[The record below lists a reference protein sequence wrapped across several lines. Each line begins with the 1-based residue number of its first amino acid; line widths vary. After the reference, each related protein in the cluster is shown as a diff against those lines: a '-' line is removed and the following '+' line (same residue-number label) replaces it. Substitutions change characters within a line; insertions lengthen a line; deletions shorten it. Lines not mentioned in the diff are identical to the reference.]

1 MKMDP
6 LQCFF
11 FCKTSE
17 NMEELPDH
25 NVHLA
30 VTSPPYN
37 TGKDYDEDLNLSQY
51 RSFLL
56 KVWAGRS
63 RIYP

>member
-1 MKMDP
+1 
-6 LQCFF
+6 
-11 FCKTSE
+11 
-17 NMEELPDH
+17 MEELPDH